1 MVDVNARR
9 KMCTLVA
16 AAYIDGDL
24 AKEELDMILRKG
36 SDMGLPEQMIRE
48 ILQLG
53 RKGSL
58 AISVPPTRKQ
68 KEELLDDL
76 IDIACADG
84 KLEKE
89 ENHLLLKF
97 SRQLGLSVHDLG
109 GRVKDRLTARRQVSK
124 PRDVVEDGIVILEE
138 ESTRRK
144 APRRAPE
151 PAPEPVAK
159 SAPPPPLS
167 RPVIGNYSKP
177 KSYGKPSRM
186 KKGGSDPRENPVIGK
201 TSKPKYA
208 GAPDQP
214 VNQIGVEQ
222 ELVIQPHPPGPVQL
236 DGPGLGRTHDD
247 DRIGLVTEQ
256 LLKQVL
262 LINPEHMAHKEGVI
276 YLQKSC
282 GIEEE
287 DLCHEIIHEVMKRN
301 PNLKL
306 GKLHAELGIRRERKR
321 S

>member
-24 AKEELDMILRKG
+24 ASEELDMILRKG

-109 GRVKDRLTARRQVSK
+109 GRVKDRLTARRPVSK
-124 PRDVVEDGIVILEE
+124 PRDIVENGVVILEE

-159 SAPPPPLS
+159 SEPPPPPPRRRDRSSAAIRNRS
-167 RPVIGNYSKP
+167 R
-177 KSYGKPSRM
+177 
-186 KKGGSDPRENPVIGK
+186 
-201 TSKPKYA
+201 
-208 GAPDQP
+208 
-214 VNQIGVEQ
+214 
-222 ELVIQPHPPGPVQL
+222 
-236 DGPGLGRTHDD
+236 
-247 DRIGLVTEQ
+247 TES
-256 LLKQVL
+256 
-262 LINPEHMAHKEGVI
+262 PTG
-276 YLQKSC
+276 
-282 GIEEE
+282 
-287 DLCHEIIHEVMKRN
+287 
-301 PNLKL
+301 
-306 GKLHAELGIRRERKR
+306 
-321 S
+321 